1 MPEVVLFDGEWGS
14 GDPIDSAQRLM
25 SDPEFAFKCRIVVLS
40 RNSSQDYLISAAR
53 AGIHEVITKPVDM
66 NELIAQLE
74 KHSMKRFVPLQQ
86 MLKMQQ
92 EPKEVEHLMFP
103 WP

>member
-1 MPEVVLFDGEWGS
+1 
-14 GDPIDSAQRLM
+14 M

-40 RNSSQDYLISAAR
+40 RNSSQDYLVSAAR

-74 KHSMKRFVPLQQ
+74 KHSMKRFVPPPANVENAE
-86 MLKMQQ
+86 